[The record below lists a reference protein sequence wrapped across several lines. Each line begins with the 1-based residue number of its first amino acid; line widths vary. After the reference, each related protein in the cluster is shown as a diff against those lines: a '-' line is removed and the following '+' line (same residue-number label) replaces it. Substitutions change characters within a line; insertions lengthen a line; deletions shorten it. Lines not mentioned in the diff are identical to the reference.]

1 MPTTTRRAAAK
12 PAPEPEV
19 VEDEFEDLEDE
30 EPDTDEAEDDAPE
43 ELEDE
48 VEDDELE
55 EVDETPAPKK
65 KKAASTAIDVP
76 EFGSAWLAEHITNTL
91 NEKMDGRAV
100 RMLLRKLAADG
111 KLNRVVGESRNR
123 YSFTGPLDPIV
134 LTVVGMVQDGTAK
147 AMKQEGL
154 QRVKQN
160 AEVKRAAAK
169 LAREKAAAE
178 VAGQTEEMEEV
189 DEVEEAP
196 KPRTRRASTSAKA
209 APAKAAPAKAAASTR
224 RKTTTA
230 K

>member
-30 EPDTDEAEDDAPE
+30 DTDETEDDVPE

-76 EFGSAWLAEHITNTL
+76 EFGSAWLAEHITRTL

-134 LTVVGMVQDGTAK
+134 LAVVGMVQDGTAK

-154 QRVKQN
+154 QRVKEK
-160 AEVKRAAAK
+160 ADEKRAAAK
-169 LAREKAAAE
+169 LAKEKAAAE
-178 VAGQTEEMEEV
+178 VAGETEEMEEV

-196 KPRTRRASTSAKA
+196 KPRTRRASTSTKT
-209 APAKAAPAKAAASTR
+209 APVKAAPAKAAASTTR

>member
-1 MPTTTRRAAAK
+1 MKGTRTSVRELVPPDWGTSLCWHASIAVRVADGGLTLSRKARNVAPCHHNQQTRRNTMPTTTRRAAAK

-100 RMLLRKLAADG
+100 RMLPRKLAADG
-111 KLNRVVGESRNR
+111 KLNGKVGER
-123 YSFTGPLDPIV
+123 
-134 LTVVGMVQDGTAK
+134 
-147 AMKQEGL
+147 
-154 QRVKQN
+154 
-160 AEVKRAAAK
+160 
-169 LAREKAAAE
+169 
-178 VAGQTEEMEEV
+178 
-189 DEVEEAP
+189 
-196 KPRTRRASTSAKA
+196 
-209 APAKAAPAKAAASTR
+209 
-224 RKTTTA
+224 
-230 K
+230 